1 MPLVAFHNPRWP
13 VLRWRRG
20 DSVAVEVRNRYPKRP
35 GKRARSGGVGTPLS
49 RLQRRYGAP
58 AYARL
63 LGQAVLGEAPLF
75 SKLAEPERFSG
86 RCSHLHP
93 FPILRRRKFFASRA
107 PRSSLAL

>member
-13 VLRWRRG
+13 ILRRRRG
-20 DSVAVEVRNRYPKRP
+20 DSVPVEVRNRYPKRP

-63 LGQAVLGEAPLF
+63 LGKAVLGEAPLF

-86 RCSHLHP
+86 RCSHLLIP
-93 FPILRRRKFFASRA
+93 SPILRRRKFFVSRA
-107 PRSSLAL
+107 